1 MDEVKKQPNTIFMKE
16 ELWITNHELWKAI
29 MDCRTTAKYKFRTRL
44 TCKQFDVIL
53 TKEQSVLTKIMTLI
67 EGENMQTQYSV
78 LGYRTD
84 LYFRENKLEVEV
96 DEIDHDSG
104 NTDYEIKIK
113 KATGEKLGWEILE
126 LILTRNILIFIKLSV
141 KYSTTSNNR
150 LKSSNRENQKL

>member
-1 MDEVKKQPNTIFMKE
+1 
-16 ELWITNHELWKAI
+16 
-29 MDCRTTAKYKFRTRL
+29 
-44 TCKQFDVIL
+44 
-53 TKEQSVLTKIMTLI
+53 MTLI

-78 LGYRTD
+78 LGYRID

-96 DEIDHDSG
+96 DEIDHDSR